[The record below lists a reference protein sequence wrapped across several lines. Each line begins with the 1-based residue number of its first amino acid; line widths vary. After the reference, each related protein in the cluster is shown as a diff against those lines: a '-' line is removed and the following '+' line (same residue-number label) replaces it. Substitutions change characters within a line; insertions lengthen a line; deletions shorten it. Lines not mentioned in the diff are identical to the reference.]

1 MKISFLINNIYGIG
15 GTNRTVIN
23 LAEALSADHEVEIV
37 SVFRRTNAE
46 PRFEISPQV
55 TVRPLVD
62 LRPGRNGAD
71 RGDPLLERPTTVV
84 PRQEE
89 FHAQYSELSDRRI
102 IDHLARTTAD
112 VVVGTR
118 PSLNLFVAQYTRD
131 SALRVAQEHMT
142 HLAIPP
148 AVRAEMARVYPRLD
162 AVTTVTDADA
172 RSFLEHTPL
181 PPGLPVVGIPNSV
194 PEPVVRPAGAD
205 AVDRKII
212 VAAGRMHRVKRYDL
226 LLRAF
231 ARLTGEFPDWQL
243 RIYGDGGEA
252 GRLRTLVH
260 DLGVAGQVLLM
271 GGFSPIESEWAKGS
285 FAAVTSS
292 AESFGMTLVEAMR
305 CGLPVVSTDCPVGPR
320 EIVRHGEDGLLVT
333 NGDADAVAAGLR
345 TLMADPD
352 LRHRMARAALHNSR
366 RYDPAVIAARY
377 VDLFED
383 AARRRAAGPGR
394 YRPPSAAPL
403 GRVPGTSAPPA
414 TLRGAV
420 CHVTAL
426 GPARLALSLDGPADG
441 RHRWSLVLREQAP
454 GAKRRP
460 DLPLTTERTDRTAGG
475 TRYTAE
481 VGPEDLT
488 HLGDGRWKVLARSA
502 KGELVHV
509 RAGIRDTRALLDVRA
524 RLLAGGA
531 DGGPVLWNLPYA
543 LPGGKLML
551 RTIHRGSHAEV
562 RAVRVGDD
570 TIDVLAVLLGELRP
584 VPGARLVLTRRG
596 HHRGELSVPVELG
609 PDGQFQARVPL
620 QQAVESRLERWEDWD
635 WWIEP
640 DPRRRR
646 RVRVCHLFE
655 DFPDVKGAF
664 AYPAVPV
671 KELEDPRFVQMYP
684 SRPVRVRPYCSV
696 SGAMA
701 MNVVDR

>member
-37 SVFRRTNAE
+37 SVFRRTNAA

-62 LRPGRNGAD
+62 LRPGPAGAD
-71 RGDPLLERPTTVV
+71 RGDPLLGTPTAVV

-89 FHAQYSELSDRRI
+89 FHGQYSELSDRRI
-102 IDHLARTTAD
+102 IEYLTKTNAD

-118 PSLNLFVAQYTRD
+118 PSLNLFVARYTRD

-142 HLAIPP
+142 HLAVPP

-172 RSFLEHTPL
+172 RSFLEHTPV
-181 PPGLPVVGIPNSV
+181 PPDLPVVAIPNSV
-194 PEPVVRPAGAD
+194 PEPEVRPATD
-205 AVDRKII
+205 EDRKII

-231 ARLTGEFPDWQL
+231 AQLAGDFPDWHL

-285 FAAVTSS
+285 IAAVTSS

-345 TLMADPD
+345 ALMADPG
-352 LRHRMARAALHNSR
+352 LRRRMAHAALRNSA

-377 VDLFED
+377 VELFED
-383 AARRRAAGPGR
+383 AARRRTATAGRG
-394 YRPPSAAPL
+394 YRAPSAKPL
-403 GRVPGTSAPPA
+403 GRAPGTSAAPA
-414 TLRGAV
+414 TVRDAV
-420 CHVTAL
+420 CHVTAV
-426 GPARLALSLDGPADG
+426 GHARLALRLDGPTDG
-441 RHRWSLVLREQAP
+441 RHRWSFLLREQAP
-454 GAKRRP
+454 AAKRRP
-460 DLPLTTERTDRTAGG
+460 DLPLATERTARDNGG
-475 TRYTAE
+475 TRCTAE
-481 VGPEDLT
+481 IGPEALT
-488 HLGDGRWKVLARSA
+488 HLGDGRWKVLVRSA

-524 RLLAGGA
+524 RMLADGT

-551 RTIHRGSHAEV
+551 RTIHRASHAEV

-570 TIDVLAVLLGELRP
+570 TIDVSAVLMGALRTA
-584 VPGARLVLTRRG
+584 PGARLVLTRRG
-596 HHRGELSVPVELG
+596 HHRAELSVPAEIRPG
-609 PDGQFQARVPL
+609 GEFHARLPL

-635 WWIEP
+635 WWVEP
-640 DPRRRR
+640 DPRLRR

-655 DFPDVKGAF
+655 DFPDVKSAF

-671 KELEDPRFVQMYP
+671 KELEDPRFVQIYP